1 MCHRHTPSSKRNL
14 STEVVLI
21 YVENSFTCFF
31 AIFFPGFFGQIVLLS
46 FSKSR
51 KNSDRKIFIK
61 FMTNKFKTTS
71 QKSLPNLRQLIFCR
85 LLKKVFFALPWVENV
100 EVFQDSRTTDST
112 HFLYRQRIGSASSGP
127 PSIYL
132 SECEALSRY
141 CCHGLF
147 HSLPLNN
154 RTSGLTLFCM

>member
-1 MCHRHTPSSKRNL
+1 MRRETGGHISKRQKISCITFGNL
-14 STEVVLI
+14 
-21 YVENSFTCFF
+21 
-31 AIFFPGFFGQIVLLS
+31 FGQYSFFHQSCATGTLLLQ
-46 FSKSR
+46 KE
-51 KNSDRKIFIK
+51 IYP
-61 FMTNKFKTTS
+61 

-112 HFLYRQRIGSASSGP
+112 HFLYRQRLGSASSGP

-154 RTSGLTLFCM
+154 RTSGLTLFCMPSRTEDKP